1 MASKRRLR
9 PSPVGL
15 AIVAWNVWQRLSPKQ
30 RKQVLKVARTHGP
43 KVAARVM
50 QATRGRGSKR

>member
-1 MASKRRLR
+1 VAPKRRLR

-30 RKQVLKVARTHGP
+30 RKQLLKVARTHGP
-43 KVAARVM
+43 KVAARVVK
-50 QATRGRGSKR
+50 ATRAARTKR